1 MNLPQTTSW
10 LILAHRL
17 TDVRCAASLST
28 WEFITDYQLVDF
40 SSLVDWCEMCSFIVN
55 TGIYHWL
62 PSQLIGWLMNC
73 LQSHG
78 FEHMVTFFNLKKLG
92 ILVEQESSSKVA
104 AVKLRRSQFRQLSSK
119 LGLVSNN
126 CVHNIRW
133 QPDPVLI
140 QLCGFLAGCFS
151 SFKLAFCQALWAERK
166 KYSCKP
172 KSRSGLHDVN
182 SFTNHPAY
190 KVLLSFY

>member
-1 MNLPQTTSW
+1 
-10 LILAHRL
+10 
-17 TDVRCAASLST
+17 
-28 WEFITDYQLVDF
+28 
-40 SSLVDWCEMCSFIVN
+40 MCSFIVS
-55 TGIYHWL
+55 TGIYHRL
-62 PSQLIGWLMNC
+62 PSQLIGWLINC

-126 CVHNIRW
+126 CMHNIRW
-133 QPDPVLI
+133 QLDPVLI

-172 KSRSGLHDVN
+172 KSRSELHDVN

-190 KVLLSFY
+190 KVCCHFTKPV